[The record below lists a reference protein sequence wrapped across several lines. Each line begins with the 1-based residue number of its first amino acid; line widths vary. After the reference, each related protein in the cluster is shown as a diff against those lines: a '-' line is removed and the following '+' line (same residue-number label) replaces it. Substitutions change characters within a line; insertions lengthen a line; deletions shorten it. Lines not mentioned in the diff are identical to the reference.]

1 MKCLVVNDPVGSA
14 DLLRDPGRPLVNA
27 TGNFRVERSLLAACL
42 NTASVSECSES
53 ARGLVAAVSV
63 LINALSLA
71 GVGAVKRRF
80 GIAVGPG
87 AIAAPNKP
95 LPVCYK
101 SR

>member
-1 MKCLVVNDPVGSA
+1 VGSA

-27 TGNFRVERSLLAACL
+27 TGNFWVERSLLAACL

-53 ARGLVAAVSV
+53 ARGLVAAVSL
-63 LINALSLA
+63 LINRFSLA
-71 GVGAVKRRF
+71 GGGAVERRF

-87 AIAAPNKP
+87 AIGVPNKP
-95 LPVCYK
+95 LHVCYK